1 MLRRFYRRQQRH
13 SDQRRVKTRI
23 SKPFGEDSKP
33 LHSLLPIFSL
43 ISHYS
48 SVGVLFSFAYY
59 SIQNQEKDVLEF
71 HGEDID
77 LTGKVVVV
85 VPKVTSDKL
94 HRQLN
99 IKRDLNPKAKKAMKL
114 GKTEMDQ
121 NNSFFIGDHTEPQP
135 PRRVIQSF
143 IKSSKKNDPYNLD
156 SYR

>member
-1 MLRRFYRRQQRH
+1 M
-13 SDQRRVKTRI
+13 
-23 SKPFGEDSKP
+23 
-33 LHSLLPIFSL
+33 
-43 ISHYS
+43 
-48 SVGVLFSFAYY
+48 
-59 SIQNQEKDVLEF
+59 
-71 HGEDID
+71 D

-99 IKRDLNPKAKKAMKL
+99 IKRDLNPNAKKAMKL
-114 GKTEMDQ
+114 GKIEMDQ